1 MQNMNNELE
10 ELQAAI
16 KAYEQLAPHNKSIQ
30 EIQKIFNALK
40 HYPQYVAMVAPMN
53 QVPNL
58 QKAFEIYQQA
68 YPALQ
73 QLQRIYPKLYA
84 QAAAQSPETP
94 PPSIEELN
102 DMIADMPEP
111 EAWYKSIDRKK
122 LCCVLSFLQTTLS
135 SLAEMASDE
144 SNKDLL
150 IFLSVSISAVL
161 VILNLNGGGNRAQTP
176 VQRASCDPAYPQSF
190 PHEALNKQTR
200 QP

>member
-16 KAYEQLAPHNKSIQ
+16 KAYEQLATHNKSIQ
-30 EIQKIFNALK
+30 DFQKIFNALK
-40 HYPQYVAMVAPMN
+40 HYPQYAAMVAPMN
-53 QVPNL
+53 QVSNL

-111 EAWYKSIDRKK
+111 EAWYKSIDKK
-122 LCCVLSFLQTTLS
+122 KVIALIAPLQTTLS
-135 SLAEMASDE
+135 NLLGMELDEEYQHIIFGLSLVLAY
-144 SNKDLL
+144 
-150 IFLSVSISAVL
+150 VSY
-161 VILNLNGGGNRAQTP
+161 NLTVRIIDG
-176 VQRASCDPAYPQSF
+176 
-190 PHEALNKQTR
+190 K
-200 QP
+200 